1 MSRTWFLGVDP
12 GKTGAM
18 AIVKYPKI
26 EIYDWEGVV
35 VTAERIRA
43 WNVKFDIAGAFL
55 EDVHAM
61 PTDGNVS
68 AFRFG
73 RNRGAWEGILCAL
86 QIPLKTISPKQWRK
100 GVFLPGDRRP
110 LKKRSLDAVCRLFPD
125 VAVKYFSRAMDHNR
139 AEAALI
145 AYQCERFFRQN
156 GGKSRK
162 GKI

>member
-1 MSRTWFLGVDP
+1 MTWFLGIDP
-12 GKTGAM
+12 GKTGAV
-18 AIVKYPKI
+18 ARVRYPEI
-26 EIYDWEGVV
+26 EIFDWDGVV
-35 VTAERIRA
+35 TTSAKIREWNAE
-43 WNVKFDIAGAFL
+43 FEIAGAFL

-100 GVFLPGDRRP
+100 GLFLPGDRRP
-110 LKKRSLDAVCRLFPD
+110 LKKRSLDAALGLFPD
-125 VAVKYFSRAMDHNR
+125 VADKYFTRAMDHNR

-145 AYQCERFFRQN
+145 AYQCERFFDV
-156 GGKSRK
+156 
-162 GKI
+162 